1 MKSTSPNIS
10 FKHQLPNVSNGF
22 KRVFI
27 ISHKL
32 LRLNQFLEE
41 FMEILELSTLQKEV
55 SSLPLL
61 NVAAYW
67 KSLRQQPVSDTCK
80 QH

>member
-1 MKSTSPNIS
+1 MRITKQYLTYVLCNLKNI
-10 FKHQLPNVSNGF
+10 FA
-22 KRVFI
+22 
-27 ISHKL
+27 
-32 LRLNQFLEE
+32 
-41 FMEILELSTLQKEV
+41 ILELSTLQKEV

-61 NVAAYW
+61 SVAAYW